1 MWYCSADTLFL
12 QVSKYHH
19 ACPISKKY
27 TVNRRSMSLSTFYLE
42 HGCQFAWLHC
52 RHHCHCVYAPTSNT
66 ARHDN
71 HEKINSWVSFSLL
84 YEYGALLSGHCQ
96 NSAITGLLFS
106 TVMVKYLYLLCQFA
120 FFVVHT
126 KHLPVRLSQIKI
138 FIPALDLNQCMFCE
152 IYKTF

>member
-1 MWYCSADTLFL
+1 M
-12 QVSKYHH
+12 
-19 ACPISKKY
+19 
-27 TVNRRSMSLSTFYLE
+27 
-42 HGCQFAWLHC
+42 
-52 RHHCHCVYAPTSNT
+52 YAPTSNT

-138 FIPALDLNQCMFCE
+138 FIPALDLNQCMLCE
-152 IYKTF
+152 IYNTLQTACKKKNVFKLNTFYRASLNWPGMVICKVLLLLTT